1 MENKVLSANLE
12 ALKRYD
18 KTLTNEI
25 LRINK
30 VKSTF
35 ELIQNENGEYN
46 LLKNSIPLHCTNSAQ
61 SEARKIV
68 EKIENISDKN
78 TIRVVW
84 GLGLGYLA
92 DEFISRAEGTVII
105 YEPDIELLRT
115 VFEIVEFEK
124 NLQKT
129 NVFVTNDVQKL
140 LKIINILSDK
150 ETKITVSFLSSY
162 LKLYKNEIYR
172 TAELVERTR
181 GEKQANTNTINKLG
195 PLAAIN
201 TLKNLEKIISTP
213 LVSSL
218 KNTFEGQ
225 TALIASAGPSLK
237 ENIDIIK
244 KYRNNFILF
253 AVGPSMKLLKEN
265 NIEPDF
271 LCVVEALDTSA
282 QLDEMDLEKVNL
294 IFEPYSSSYL
304 WDKKVKNKFLFFSK
318 DNFLNDILANTLKIN
333 ISDNKAIGTVSYC
346 AVSSAK
352 IMGFK
357 KIVLC
362 GQDLAFRNGECYAK
376 GSAYEDLECVFNAE
390 TNKYEIRTK
399 DYEEYKKKLLS
410 KKYLESKYADYYV
423 KNYIKK
429 LNSTIY
435 SVMGQ
440 DGKMLPT
447 QACYA
452 IFIKYFEEFAR
463 KNKDINLLNASL
475 GGAEIRGF
483 KNMPL
488 QEAICNDPVIQMP
501 EIPHCKNNYDLDEF
515 KKLKKEMLKIYSD
528 IKNKINQLKGM
539 QDNIIKE
546 LSRRNILNK
555 NTNKLEQKIISSLTI
570 IENYYN
576 LPYVMFLCASYTNMY
591 FDNLKAAKSSQDTAE
606 IKSLY
611 NKNLNVLN
619 LLAQKLQEAINI
631 LLDE

>member
-18 KTLTNEI
+18 KTLANEI

-35 ELIQNENGEYN
+35 ELMQNENGEYN